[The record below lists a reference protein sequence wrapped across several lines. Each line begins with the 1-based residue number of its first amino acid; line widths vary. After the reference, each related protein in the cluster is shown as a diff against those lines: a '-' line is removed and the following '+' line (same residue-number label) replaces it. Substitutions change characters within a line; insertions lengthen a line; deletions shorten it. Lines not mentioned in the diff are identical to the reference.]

1 MTWVFAIIG
10 ALAVTRTGVY
20 LVGGGVRAETF
31 ALILLPFFVFGF
43 HWAIVTIQERGEYK
57 AALRESKRD
66 EDGAR

>member
-1 MTWVFAIIG
+1 MAWVIAIIG
-10 ALAVTRTGVY
+10 ALVVTQIGVY
-20 LVGGGVRAETF
+20 FVGGGVRADGIATI
-31 ALILLPFFVFGF
+31 LIIPLVFVF